1 MLEVKEPFETH
12 AFSRVFH
19 LSLRLPRRFLLL
31 RIFDDDDND
40 PRQRLTPDVSTG
52 PLARPFTRSLA
63 QLTHLLAPHCSL
75 HSRVPQHSFV
85 RSLACSPAHSRAR
98 GNVNDWI
105 SQYPAVLTYSALV
118 EDRMSWVEQ
127 WTQAI
132 GELIGGDSTSPM
144 MKQLLAHIVLRYVW

>member
-1 MLEVKEPFETH
+1 MT
-12 AFSRVFH
+12 
-19 LSLRLPRRFLLL
+19 LPENACVHHFAGAKRPGGGGALWSKTAMNR
-31 RIFDDDDND
+31 
-40 PRQRLTPDVSTG
+40 DVSTV
-52 PLARPFTRSLA
+52 PLARLFARSFARTAHLFACSTQLASRARTARARCAIHLLTRSP
-63 QLTHLLAPHCSL
+63 T
-75 HSRVPQHSFV
+75 
-85 RSLACSPAHSRAR
+85 HSRAR